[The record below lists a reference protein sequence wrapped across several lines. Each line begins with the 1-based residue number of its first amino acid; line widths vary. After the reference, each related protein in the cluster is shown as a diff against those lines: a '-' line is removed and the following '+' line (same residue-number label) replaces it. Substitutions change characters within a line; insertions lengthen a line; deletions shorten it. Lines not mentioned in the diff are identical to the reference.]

1 MNKYLKRVAPIIA
14 IFFMTSTLSGCASG
28 TKTASKD
35 EAGVITL
42 SWPTYRVGTDL
53 GAAYEKGFITNF
65 NKTHEG
71 KIKIVSEEVPGQDNL
86 INKLKTLA
94 SANELP
100 DIIEAPYNMM
110 DIAAR
115 GKKLVDLTPYLNA
128 DPTWKSGITKRSL
141 DFNTRDGKIYGIPTT
156 KQTMGYFYNKELYVK
171 AGIKPA
177 KTWDEFWSNCDKLKA
192 IGVAPISMDTAET
205 GWCSNLLFEAI
216 IGTSGAEGNK
226 FMNSIHPKDFNKPF
240 IIDATKKLQAS
251 FQKYTTSDAVGGKY
265 DNAANNFYNSK
276 TAIIANG
283 AWMMIDFK
291 DATKSPAGFYNKVGA
306 AAFPNGIYD
315 EPTYGIMI
323 GSHDKAH
330 ADAAIEVVKAWS
342 KPAEEIK
349 EMEQAGDIPESPKSI
364 ISVAYQKKNPLM
376 SDILK
381 MGNSAV
387 KYRVVDFQIQ
397 WYPNV
402 TDGMS
407 NLLPDLAFNKITPE
421 QFCKKLT
428 ELAIKNQN

>member
-1 MNKYLKRVAPIIA
+1 MNKYIKKIAPIIA
-14 IFFMTSTLSGCASG
+14 IFIMTSTLSGCGSKSG
-28 TKTASKD
+28 SKD
-35 EAGVITL
+35 SKGVIEL

-53 GAAYEKGFITNF
+53 GAAYEKGFIEDF
-65 NKTHEG
+65 NKAHEG

-110 DIAAR
+110 DIAAK
-115 GKKLVDLTPYLNA
+115 GKKLVDITPYLNA
-128 DPTWKSGITKRSL
+128 DLTWKNGITKRSL
-141 DFNTRDGKIYGIPTT
+141 DFNTRDGKVYGVPTT
-156 KQTMGYFYNKELYVK
+156 KQTMGYFYNKELYTK

-205 GWCSNLLFEAI
+205 GWCTNLLFGAI
-216 IGTSGAEGNK
+216 IGTSGDEGNK
-226 FMNSIHPKDFNKPF
+226 FMNTIHPKDFNKPY
-240 IIDATKKLQAS
+240 IIDAAKKIQTA
-251 FQKYTTSDAVGGKY
+251 FNKYTTTDAAGGKY

-276 TAIIANG
+276 TAIITNG
-283 AWMMIDFK
+283 AWMMVDFK
-291 DATKSPAGFYNKVGA
+291 DETKSPAGFYDKVGVS
-306 AAFPNGIYD
+306 AFPDGIYD

-323 GSHDKAH
+323 GSHDKVH
-330 ADAAIEVVKAWS
+330 ADAAIEVIKAWS
-342 KPAEEIK
+342 KPAEQIK
-349 EMEQAGDIPESPKSI
+349 EMEHAGDIPESPKAV
-364 ISVAYQKKNPLM
+364 ISDAYQKKNPLM
-376 SDILK
+376 SDLLK
-381 MGNSAV
+381 IGNSKV

-428 ELAIKNQN
+428 ELAVKNQN